1 MDIHPCRPEEF
12 DALRNFWDERRA
24 FEERSKSF
32 VEQAG
37 NLRRKTFGNP
47 FTQSGGVSWL
57 AWKDGRAVAHL
68 GVVPCPAYHFGRRIE
83 SNWWCDFYA
92 VTESVTDS
100 SPQSAAGLLAL
111 RVAAMRQGHAL
122 IGTPGME
129 SRVVQLY
136 KSLRCDYWGAVPF
149 FYQIF
154 NGRKFLRNL
163 SLFRRGPWSTRAATA
178 ASHLWI
184 PGKLLELRHQR
195 RRAGRPR
202 MRVETWSRF
211 PSQADRLWE
220 KVVEQYPLIFDR
232 SARYLNW
239 RYHSAIYERLGIF
252 QEGRLAGWTV
262 CKATQMHENPYFG
275 DLKVGTLVDL
285 LVDPDDAADV
295 ETVID
300 AARKRLRE
308 RGVDLIVANL
318 SDHRL
323 TRAAKRLGFAAGPSN
338 YHFFTRHLPKLHL
351 HECHLTRGDSDGDNR
366 L

>member
-1 MDIHPCRPEEF
+1 MIDIHRCRPEEF
-12 DALRNFWDERRA
+12 GALQSLGSEHQELQRRT
-24 FEERSKSF
+24 FE
-32 VEQAG
+32 
-37 NLRRKTFGNP
+37 NP
-47 FTQSGGVSWL
+47 FAGAEGTSWV

-68 GVVPCPAYHFGRRIE
+68 GVVPCPAYHHGRKIE

-92 VTESVTDS
+92 AAGGGAGHSA
-100 SPQSAAGLLAL
+100 QSAAGLLAL
-111 RVAAMRQGHAL
+111 KVASLRQGHAL
-122 IGTPGME
+122 IGTPGMQ

-149 FYQIF
+149 FYQII

-163 SLFRRGPWSTRAATA
+163 SLFRRAPWSARAATV
-178 ASHLWI
+178 ASHLWV

-202 MRVETWSRF
+202 MRVETWSQF
-211 PSQADRLWE
+211 PSQADALWG
-220 KVVEQYPLIFDR
+220 KVVRRYPLIFDR

-252 QEGRLAGWTV
+252 QDARFIGWAV
-262 CKATQMHENPYFG
+262 CKATQMHENPHFG

-285 LVDPDDAADV
+285 LVNPDDAAEV

-308 RGVDLIVANL
+308 RGVDLIVTNL

-338 YHFFTRHLPKLHL
+338 YHFFTRHLPKLKL